1 MVAIQEQLLAAV
13 GDRRGVGAA
22 DRLCEACVVLFGVDA
37 AAIWS
42 STGANA
48 GTLGASH
55 LRRPP
60 GPLPLPSSP
69 PVIGRDAPPASRNR
83 MGRGGPLQFPP
94 PLSERSEPLTPGSP
108 SRLHLQ
114 DLHRFHGLRP
124 SPPGSALPC
133 PTRPRAGLLTT
144 RQASLDV
151 TDRSVAH
158 PAQRG
163 ARRWA
168 STPPV
173 SRRHRQPATG
183 PPDSY
188 PDRTYTGKRRR
199 AYESAV
205 NHLHDQPPTLLDALA
220 NRDDGPLRRLGRNH
234 RRQSGMK
241 DTVSHYIPPPKQLTS
256 TASQSFSNNLTMPS
270 EVCRSGVTAGSS
282 VGTPQQLRPDETQ
295 HTLAQL
301 ADEVF

>member
-1 MVAIQEQLLAAV
+1 MLSARL
-13 GDRRGVGAA
+13 DRYYG
-22 DRLCEACVVLFGVDA
+22 
-37 AAIWS
+37 
-42 STGANA
+42 
-48 GTLGASH
+48 H

-60 GPLPLPSSP
+60 GWLPLPGSS
-69 PVIGRDAPPASRNR
+69 PVIGRPAPTALRSLP
-83 MGRGGPLQFPP
+83 GRGGPLQFPP

-108 SRLHLQ
+108 SRLHFQ

-124 SPPGSALPC
+124 SLPGSALPR
-133 PTRPRAGLLTT
+133 PTPKRAGRLTT

-158 PAQRG
+158 PAKRD

-199 AYESAV
+199 ACEPDI
-205 NHLHDQPPTLLDALA
+205 NHLHDQPPTLWTHQGRAVIGGCVVQQ
-220 NRDDGPLRRLGRNH
+220 RFPLLRGCGRRWVD
-234 RRQSGMK
+234 K
-241 DTVSHYIPPPKQLTS
+241 
-256 TASQSFSNNLTMPS
+256 
-270 EVCRSGVTAGSS
+270 C
-282 VGTPQQLRPDETQ
+282 
-295 HTLAQL
+295 
-301 ADEVF
+301 

>member
-1 MVAIQEQLLAAV
+1 MKSSLGFGLGRPVQRVLQGTHLIQRNLVNDKDSAV
-13 GDRRGVGAA
+13 GGTSRNGTHRAPPTTSARID
-22 DRLCEACVVLFGVDA
+22 EAVALPSPAVVLSARLDRYYG
-37 AAIWS
+37 
-42 STGANA
+42 
-48 GTLGASH
+48 H

-60 GPLPLPSSP
+60 SSLPLPSSS

-83 MGRGGPLQFPP
+83 MGRGGPVQFPP
-94 PLSERSEPLTPGSP
+94 PLSERSEPLTPESP

-133 PTRPRAGLLTT
+133 PTRLRAGLLTT
-144 RQASLDV
+144 RQASHDV

-199 AYESAV
+199 ACEPDI
-205 NHLHDQPPTLLDALA
+205 NHLHDQPPTLWTHQGSPISGVDVELLGQPPDH
-220 NRDDGPLRRLGRNH
+220 RLGIRH
-234 RRQSGMK
+234 PIQPERTGS
-241 DTVSHYIPPPKQLTS
+241 PPMT
-256 TASQSFSNNLTMPS
+256 TAP
-270 EVCRSGVTAGSS
+270 RWPVTPEGD
-282 VGTPQQLRPDETQ
+282 L
-295 HTLAQL
+295 
-301 ADEVF
+301 